1 MEKSIKRPDHI
12 LLGICIALIAAGIL
26 ILASVSASFSL
37 QRFGTTFYFFNHQ
50 LLVGLLPGLA
60 LAIAAFLTPLSVL
73 RKWSLPL
80 LVCAVALVGL
90 VFIPGL
96 GIKSGDALRWLS
108 LGSFSFQP
116 SELLKPAFILYL
128 AAWLANRVS
137 AKKKDAT
144 LIPFIVILGSIGLF
158 LVSQP
163 AISTL
168 GIIAITG
175 LAMYFFAGTPVWH
188 TLLILT
194 AGMGGLFAL
203 TKIAAQTKLLYIL
216 NRLAVFFDPSLD
228 PLGKGYQI
236 QQALIG
242 IGSGGITGVG
252 LGLSFQKFGSL
263 PEPIGDSIFAI
274 FAEEIGF
281 LGAGFLILLFLA
293 FAWRSFMVAKRTE
306 DAFAKN
312 AAVGIACWI
321 TLQTFVN
328 IGSMIGMLPLTGVPL
343 PFISYGG
350 SALVAELIGIGIL
363 LNISKQTS

>member
-1 MEKSIKRPDHI
+1 MERSIKRPDYM
-12 LLGICIALIAAGIL
+12 LLGICIALVVAGIL

-37 QRFGTTFYFFNHQ
+37 LRFGTTFYFFNHQ

-60 LAIAAFLTPLSVL
+60 LAIVAFLVPLSAL
-73 RKWSLPL
+73 RRWSLPL
-80 LVCAVALVGL
+80 LIGAVVLVGL

-116 SELLKPAFILYL
+116 SEFLKPAFILYL

-137 AKKKDAT
+137 AKKTDAT

-163 AISTL
+163 AVSTL

-175 LAMYFFAGTPVWH
+175 LAMYFFSGTPLWH
-188 TLLILT
+188 TLLILL
-194 AGMGGLFAL
+194 GGLGGLLFL
-203 TKIAAQTKLLYIL
+203 IRIAPYRL
-216 NRLAVFFDPSLD
+216 NRLAVFLDPSLD

-236 QQALIG
+236 KQALIG

-306 DAFAKN
+306 DAFSKN

-321 TLQTFVN
+321 TLQAFIN

-363 LNISKQTS
+363 LNISKQA